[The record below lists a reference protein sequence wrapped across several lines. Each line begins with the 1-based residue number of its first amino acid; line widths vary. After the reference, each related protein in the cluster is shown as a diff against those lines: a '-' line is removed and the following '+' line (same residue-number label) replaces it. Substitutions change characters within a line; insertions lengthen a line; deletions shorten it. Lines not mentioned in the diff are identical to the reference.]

1 MESAKITGIESLR
14 SSLDIDI
21 TRFNDESSKHKRL
34 HRRYQRGVIILTA
47 VTTVVAGS
55 GLILPTESGKIVQF
69 AVLCLTA
76 STAAISAWSEMRRA
90 RELWQHERDIYYRLV
105 DIKRELV
112 FVSANRE
119 LKPQDLEDFFK
130 KITDVLGSSTQKWS
144 GIVEKKGSS

>member
-1 MESAKITGIESLR
+1 MESVKITGIESLR
-14 SSLDIDI
+14 SSLDLDI
-21 TRFNDESSKHKRL
+21 TRFSDESSKHKRL
-34 HRRYQRGVIILTA
+34 HRKYQRAVIILTA

-90 RELWQHERDIYYRLV
+90 RELWQHERDIFYRLV
-105 DIKRELV
+105 DIRRELV

-130 KITDVLGSSTQKWS
+130 KIADVLGSSTQKWS
-144 GIVEKKGSS
+144 GIIEKNGSS

>member
-1 MESAKITGIESLR
+1 METNKNGIASLR
-14 SSLDIDI
+14 TSLDADI
-21 TRFNDESSKHKRL
+21 TRFNDESSRHKQL
-34 HRRYQRGVIILTA
+34 HRRYQRAVIILTA

-55 GLILPTESGKIVQF
+55 GLILPTESGKVVQF

-76 STAAISAWSEMRRA
+76 STAAISAWAEMRRA

-105 DIKRELV
+105 DIRRELI

-130 KITDVLGSSTQKWS
+130 KIADVLGSSTQKWS
-144 GIVEKKGSS
+144 GIVDKKGSS

>member
-1 MESAKITGIESLR
+1 METNSKGIESLLT
-14 SSLDIDI
+14 SLDADI
-21 TRFNDESSKHKRL
+21 TRFSDESSRHKRM
-34 HRRYQRGVIILTA
+34 HRGYQHAVIILTA

-76 STAAISAWSEMRRA
+76 STAAISAWAEMRRA

-119 LKPQDLEDFFK
+119 LKTQDLEEFFK
-130 KITDVLGSSTQKWS
+130 KIADVLGSRDRKS
-144 GIVEKKGSS
+144 VV